1 MHSIVPDIVLK
12 KKPYER
18 TMRILSEHWE
28 ELQKRTMTEKNKQIC
43 YSGYNIEDV
52 LLSTFE
58 QVIREVK
65 GQSVETTLEAF
76 IYTYRLHHKR
86 AILNCREEKKQLG
99 QWVPEDNDETD
110 KL

>member
-1 MHSIVPDIVLK
+1 MHSIVPGIILK
-12 KKPYER
+12 WKPYGR
-18 TMRILSEHWE
+18 AMRILSENWSKLR
-28 ELQKRTMTEKNKQIC
+28 ELTMAEKNKQIT
-43 YSGYNIEDV
+43 YSGYDIEGI
-52 LLSTFE
+52 LLETFE
-58 QVIREVK
+58 QVGREVK

-99 QWVPEDNDETD
+99 QWAPEDNDETD

>member
-1 MHSIVPDIVLK
+1 MHSIVPDIILR
-12 KKPYER
+12 KKPYSR
-18 TMRILSEHWE
+18 TMKILSDNWE
-28 ELQKRTMTEKNKQIC
+28 ELRKLTMTEKNKQIC

-58 QVIREVK
+58 HVIREVK

-86 AILNCREEKKQLG
+86 AILNCKEEKKQLG
-99 QWVPEDNDETD
+99 LWVPEDKHLEDE
-110 KL
+110 

>member
-1 MHSIVPDIVLK
+1 MHSIVPDNILK
-12 KKPYER
+12 KKPYSR
-18 TMRILSEHWE
+18 TMKILSDNWE
-28 ELQKRTMTEKNKQIC
+28 ELRKLTMTEKNKQIC

-76 IYTYRLHHKR
+76 IYTFKLHHKR
-86 AILNCREEKKQLG
+86 AVLNCKEERKQLG
-99 QWVPEDNDETD
+99 QWVPEDKHLEEE
-110 KL
+110 